1 MADIRITDILQN
13 EHIDF
18 LEFCLDSNKRYR
30 SELVEA
36 DYVAF
41 CERYGITNKNIAQ
54 LRILIESYEQKAEFD
69 SPGNDGDCTCNR
81 ELNQLDDVA
90 RKKIDIIPS
99 EGEVEVPVATMIKN
113 ESMEF
118 IHDNVSKASWLLEL
132 SAKKRI

>member
-18 LEFCLDSNKRYR
+18 LEICLNSNKRYR

-41 CERYGITNKNIAQ
+41 CKRYGISKEKNAQ

-69 SPGNDGDCTCNR
+69 SPGNDGDYTCNR
-81 ELNQLDDVA
+81 ELNKLDDVVPENV
-90 RKKIDIIPS
+90 DIIPS
-99 EGEVEVPVATMIKN
+99 EDEVEVPVATMIK
-113 ESMEF
+113 
-118 IHDNVSKASWLLEL
+118 
-132 SAKKRI
+132 

>member
-41 CERYGITNKNIAQ
+41 CKRYGISKEKNAQ

-69 SPGNDGDCTCNR
+69 SPGNDGDYTCNR
-81 ELNQLDDVA
+81 ELNKLDDVVH
-90 RKKIDIIPS
+90 KNVDIIPS
-99 EGEVEVPVATMIKN
+99 EDAVKVSEATMIK
-113 ESMEF
+113 
-118 IHDNVSKASWLLEL
+118 
-132 SAKKRI
+132 